1 MKQLPPKGQAIVPFG
16 GSSFGEVFIDRGDSD
31 QSSNVLLTISNVADS
46 KTVLITS
53 DAIVETSPKYFVSAP
68 PERLITGREKAM
80 KKLGSIATIAGY
92 FLAAVLVTFS
102 VLSSTGF
109 VKARVVLTGSM
120 QPTINPGDIVITA
133 PITRVEPKIDEIA
146 AYQARR
152 FDGAPVGVFTH
163 RIIDGNAQTGWILK
177 GDNNPSPDVQKP
189 KNNDILGVVIF
200 VIPWLGNLLSKQVLF
215 TVIPLIAGMWFLL
228 DTLRKVDND

>member
-1 MKQLPPKGQAIVPFG
+1 MKQLPPKGQAIEPFG
-16 GSSFGEVFIDRGDSD
+16 GSSFGDVYLDRGDSD
-31 QSSNVLLTISNVADS
+31 SQSNVLITISNPSGS
-46 KTVLITS
+46 KTVLITA
-53 DAIVETSPKYFVSAP
+53 DAVVETSPKHFVDTP
-68 PERLITGREKAM
+68 PERVITGGQKAM
-80 KKLGSIATIAGY
+80 KKLSAAGTVAGY
-92 FLAAVLVTFS
+92 VLAAILVTFS
-102 VLSSTGF
+102 VLSSTGY

-133 PITRVEPKIDEIA
+133 PVTRIEPKIDDVA

-163 RIIDGNAQTGWILK
+163 RIIDGDGQSGWVLK
-177 GDNNPSPDVQKP
+177 GDNNASPDIQKP

-228 DTLRKVDND
+228 DTLRKVPTD

>member
-1 MKQLPPKGQAIVPFG
+1 MKQLPPKGQAIEPFG
-16 GSSFGEVFIDRGDSD
+16 GSLFGDVVLDRGESDST
-31 QSSNVLLTISNVADS
+31 SNVLLTISNPAGS
-46 KTVLITS
+46 KTVLITAES
-53 DAIVETSPKYFVSAP
+53 VVETSPKHFVETP
-68 PERLITGREKAM
+68 PERVVTGSEKAM
-80 KKLGSIATIAGY
+80 KKLGTIATTAGY
-92 FLAAVLVTFS
+92 IFAAILVTFS
-102 VLSSTGF
+102 VLSSTGY

-120 QPTINPGDIVITA
+120 EPTISAGDIVITA
-133 PITRVEPKIDEIA
+133 PVTRVEPKIDDVA

-163 RIIDGNAQTGWILK
+163 RIIDGDAEKGWVLK
-177 GDNNPSPDVQKP
+177 GDNNPSPDVQTP

-228 DTLRKVDND
+228 DTLRKVPND

>member
-1 MKQLPPKGQAIVPFG
+1 MKQLPPKGQAIEPFG
-16 GSSFGEVFIDRGDSD
+16 GSFFGEVTIDRGDSP
-31 QSSNVLLTISNVADS
+31 QSSNVLLTISNPTGS

-53 DAIVETSPKYFVSAP
+53 DAVVETSPKHFVETP
-68 PERLITGREKAM
+68 PERVVTGGEKAM
-80 KKLGSIATIAGY
+80 KKVRALATTAGY
-92 FLAAVLVTFS
+92 LFAALLVTFS
-102 VLSSTGF
+102 VLSSTGY

-120 QPTINPGDIVITA
+120 EPAISPGDIVITA
-133 PITRVEPKIDEIA
+133 PVSRVEPKIDDVA
-146 AYQARR
+146 SYQARR

-163 RIIDGNAQTGWILK
+163 RIIDGDAEKGWVLK
-177 GDNNPSPDVQKP
+177 GDNNPSPDIQQP

-228 DTLRKVDND
+228 DTLRKVPND

>member
-16 GSSFGEVFIDRGDSD
+16 GSSFGEVFIDRASSD
-31 QSSNVLLTISNVADS
+31 ATSNVLLTISNVAGS

-68 PERLITGREKAM
+68 PERLITGRDKVM
-80 KKLGSIATIAGY
+80 KKIGSVATFTGY

-102 VLSSTGF
+102 VLSATGY

-120 QPTINPGDIVITA
+120 QPTISPGDIVITA
-133 PITRVEPKIDEIA
+133 PITRVKPKIDEVA

-215 TVIPLIAGMWFLL
+215 TVIPLVAGMWFLL

>member
-1 MKQLPPKGQAIVPFG
+1 MKQLPPKGQAIEPFG
-16 GSSFGEVFIDRGDSD
+16 GSSFGEVFLDRGDSD
-31 QSSNVLLTISNVADS
+31 ANSNVLITISNPTGS
-46 KTVLITS
+46 MTVLITP
-53 DAIVETSPKYFVSAP
+53 DAVVETSPKHFVDTP
-68 PERLITGREKAM
+68 PERVITGGQKVM
-80 KKLGSIATIAGY
+80 KKLASAATIAGY
-92 FLAAVLVTFS
+92 VLAAILVTFS
-102 VLSSTGF
+102 VLSSTGY

-120 QPTINPGDIVITA
+120 QPTINPGDIVLTA
-133 PITRVEPKIDEIA
+133 PISRVEPKIDDVA

-163 RIIDGNAQTGWILK
+163 RIIDGDGKNGWILK
-177 GDNNPSPDVQKP
+177 GDNNPSPDIQKP

-228 DTLRKVDND
+228 DTLRKVPND

>member
-1 MKQLPPKGQAIVPFG
+1 MKKLPPKGQAIEPFG
-16 GSSFGEVFIDRGDSD
+16 GSFFGEVTIDRGDSPL
-31 QSSNVLLTISNVADS
+31 SSNVLLTISNPTGS

-53 DAIVETSPKYFVSAP
+53 DSVVETSPKHFVETP
-68 PERLITGREKAM
+68 PERVVTGGEKAM
-80 KKLGSIATIAGY
+80 KKVRTLTTTAGY
-92 FLAAVLVTFS
+92 IFAAILVTFS
-102 VLSSTGF
+102 VLSSTGY

-120 QPTINPGDIVITA
+120 EPTISPGDIVITA
-133 PITRVEPKIDEIA
+133 PATRVEPKVDDVA
-146 AYQARR
+146 SYQARR

-163 RIIDGNAQTGWILK
+163 RIIDGDAQSGWVLK

-189 KNNDILGVVIF
+189 KSNDILGVVIF

-228 DTLRKVDND
+228 DTLRKVPND

>member
-1 MKQLPPKGQAIVPFG
+1 MKQLPPKGQAIEPFG
-16 GSSFGEVFIDRGDSD
+16 GSSFGEVYLDRGDSD
-31 QSSNVLLTISNVADS
+31 SSSNVLITISNPNGS
-46 KTVLITS
+46 KTVLITP
-53 DAIVETSPKYFVSAP
+53 DAIVETRPKQFVHTP
-68 PERLITGREKAM
+68 PERVITGGEKTM
-80 KKLGSIATIAGY
+80 KKLASVGTIAGY
-92 FLAAVLVTFS
+92 VLAAILVTFS
-102 VLSSTGF
+102 VLSTTGY

-133 PITRVEPKIDEIA
+133 PVTRIEPKIDDVA

-163 RIIDGNAQTGWILK
+163 RIIDGDGTNGWVLK
-177 GDNNPSPDVQKP
+177 GDNNPTPDIQKP

-215 TVIPLIAGMWFLL
+215 TVIPLIAGLWFLL
-228 DTLRKVDND
+228 DTLRRVPND

>member
-1 MKQLPPKGQAIVPFG
+1 MKQLPPKGQAIEPFG
-16 GSSFGEVFIDRGDSD
+16 GSFLGEVTIDRGDSPL
-31 QSSNVLLTISNVADS
+31 SSNVLLTISNPTGS

-53 DAIVETSPKYFVSAP
+53 DSVVETSPKHFVETP
-68 PERLITGREKAM
+68 PERVVTGGEKAM
-80 KKLGSIATIAGY
+80 KKVRTLTTTAGY
-92 FLAAVLVTFS
+92 IFAAILVTFS
-102 VLSSTGF
+102 VLSSTGY

-120 QPTINPGDIVITA
+120 EPTISPGDIVITA
-133 PITRVEPKIDEIA
+133 PATRVEPKVDDVA
-146 AYQARR
+146 SYQARR

-163 RIIDGNAQTGWILK
+163 RIIDGDAQSGWVLK

-189 KNNDILGVVIF
+189 KSNDILGVVIF

-228 DTLRKVDND
+228 DTLRKVPND

>member
-1 MKQLPPKGQAIVPFG
+1 MKQLPPKGQAIEPFG
-16 GSSFGEVFIDRGDSD
+16 GSSFGEVFLDRGDSD
-31 QSSNVLLTISNVADS
+31 ANSNVLITISNPTGS
-46 KTVLITS
+46 MTVLITP
-53 DAIVETSPKYFVSAP
+53 DAVVETSPKHFVDTP
-68 PERLITGREKAM
+68 PERVITGGQKVM
-80 KKLGSIATIAGY
+80 KKLASAATIAGY
-92 FLAAVLVTFS
+92 VLAAILVTFS
-102 VLSSTGF
+102 VLSSTGY

-120 QPTINPGDIVITA
+120 QPTINPGDIVLTA
-133 PITRVEPKIDEIA
+133 PISRVEPKIDDVA

-163 RIIDGNAQTGWILK
+163 RIIDGDGNSGWVLK
-177 GDNNPSPDVQKP
+177 GDNNPSPDIQKP

-228 DTLRKVDND
+228 DTLRKVPND